1 MLKLNIGENMKKNGF
16 TLVELLGVVIILAML
31 GLIIVP
37 TINKVLADNKNELYE
52 VQIRNIKSGASNF
65 VSENIFSENLN
76 IPNNSSIGIKLG
88 KLKELGYID
97 SDITNPITKNKF
109 SDDMVILITNND
121 NGFSYT
127 VCDERVNCNT
137 NVRIYGE

>member
-1 MLKLNIGENMKKNGF
+1 MRKNGF
-16 TLVELLGVVIILAML
+16 TLIELLGVIVILAML
-31 GLIIVP
+31 GVIIVP
-37 TINKVLADNKNELYE
+37 TINKVITDNKNELYE
-52 VQIRNIKSGASNF
+52 VQIRNIKSGVSNF
-65 VSENIFSENLN
+65 VSENIFSDGLS

-109 SDDMVILITNND
+109 SDDLVILITNKD
-121 NGFSYT
+121 NGYSYT

-137 NVRIYGE
+137 NVRMYGE

>member
-1 MLKLNIGENMKKNGF
+1 MKKNGF
-16 TLVELLGVVIILAML
+16 TLIELLGVVTILAML
-31 GLIIVP
+31 GMIVVP
-37 TINKVLADNKNELYE
+37 TINKVLTDNKNELYE

-65 VSENIFSENLN
+65 VSENVFSDNLE

-97 SDITNPITKNKF
+97 VDITNPISKDKF
-109 SDDMVILITNND
+109 SDDMLILITNSN
-121 NGFSYT
+121 NGYSYT